1 MRVAGWT
8 ELLSCGWLIFF
19 CLPLFDIYLFAGPH
33 HASTRIALGYLGK
46 VYEKA
51 GLYADAEGCLRQ
63 SLRNMYQYIL
73 PGVQGVRRVQNDSS
87 KEQHVTSD
95 LGPNNPMENPATATQ
110 DAQRLKERVQ
120 KDAQVLG
127 RVYCKL
133 EQYDHAE
140 AMLLNN
146 VATNH
151 ATKNMAS
158 LTSNKHQLSSLYKT
172 VATRNTSVSTP
183 CLSNKSI
190 TTIPFSRR
198 QLQQMRIKFGLA
210 SIEYQSALESNNRM
224 SSS

>member
-1 MRVAGWT
+1 MVG
-8 ELLSCGWLIFF
+8 SSF

-33 HASTRIALGYLGK
+33 HDSTRIALGYLGK

-63 SLRNMYQYIL
+63 SLRKMYQYIL
-73 PGVQGVRRVQNDSS
+73 PGVQGVRRQ
-87 KEQHVTSD
+87 QVTKD
-95 LGPNNPMENPATATQ
+95 PGPNNPMEHPATQ
-110 DAQRLKERVQ
+110 DAQRLEERVQ

-158 LTSNKHQLSSLYKT
+158 LTSNQHQLSSLYKT
-172 VATRNTSVSTP
+172 VATRNTGVSAP
-183 CLSNKSI
+183 CLSTNSMTK
-190 TTIPFSRR
+190 IPFSRR

-224 SSS
+224 SSSSQYR